1 MSNKLIS
8 VITPCL
14 NEEKNIPLIYKAVK
28 SIFSEK
34 KNYSYEHIFID
45 NKSDDNSRNILRKL
59 ADEDKNIKVIFNT
72 RNYGQ
77 DASPFH
83 ALQQS
88 KGDAAILIVADL
100 QDPPELIKDFIK
112 EWEKGYKTVI
122 GIKNKSKGS
131 KLARC
136 IKNFFYKTINR
147 FSDIELYQNFM
158 GFGLYDKQVI
168 ELLKEFNEPNLY
180 LRGVIS
186 DINLKVKKI
195 EYTHQIR
202 SHGETKNN
210 YLSLIDLGL
219 VAFTAYSKFPIRFI
233 TIFSFLFALISFFIG
248 IFYFIYKILYWNTF
262 ATGLA
267 PLIITLTMFF
277 CLTFLFLGIMAEYIG
292 AINSRYRTK
301 PTVIEEERI
310 NFED

>member
-34 KNYSYEHIFID
+34 NNYSYEHIFID

-131 KLARC
+131 KLAHC
-136 IKNFFYKTINR
+136 IKKIFYKTINK

-168 ELLKEFNEPNLY
+168 ELLKDFNEPNPY

-186 DINLKVKKI
+186 DINLRVKKI

-202 SHGETKNN
+202 SHGETKND

-233 TIFSFLFALISFFIG
+233 TIFSFFFSLISFFIG

-292 AINSRYRTK
+292 AINSRNRTK